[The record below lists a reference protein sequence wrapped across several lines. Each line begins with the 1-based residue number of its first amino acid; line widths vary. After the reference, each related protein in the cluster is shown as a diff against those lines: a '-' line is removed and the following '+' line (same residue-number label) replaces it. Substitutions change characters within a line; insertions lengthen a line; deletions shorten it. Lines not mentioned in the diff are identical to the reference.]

1 MNISG
6 FQDTNVYSSVILIR
20 HFDSYPEFNS
30 GKALCCNGVWDC
42 MFEFWRAWRRRLF
55 SNGTCS
61 VIIGKLIFLINF
73 SLPGLSFAK
82 SIMSDDESNIFKA
95 EEAIKFLENGGKRMS
110 NISFLLVCN
119 LKC

>member
-1 MNISG
+1 MC
-6 FQDTNVYSSVILIR
+6 TLLSSSSAILILTQSSTR
-20 HFDSYPEFNS
+20 EKPYPAMVS
-30 GKALCCNGVWDC
+30 GIVCLNFGAPGEEDC
-42 MFEFWRAWRRRLF
+42 FQ
-55 SNGTCS
+55 NGTYS